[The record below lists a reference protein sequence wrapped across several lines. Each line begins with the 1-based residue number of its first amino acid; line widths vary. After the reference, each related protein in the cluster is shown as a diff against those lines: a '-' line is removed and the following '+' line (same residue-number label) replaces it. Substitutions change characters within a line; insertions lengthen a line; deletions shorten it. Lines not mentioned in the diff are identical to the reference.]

1 MTDTPR
7 RVLFVDDEPNI
18 LRTLRRLCRREEY
31 EVMTAESGPDALAQL
46 EETPASVIISDYRMP
61 EMTGVEMLAAAKSIV
76 PDSVRIILSG
86 FADTQ
91 AVLEAINKGEVYR
104 FLPKPWDD
112 QELLTTINQSLE
124 HWDLKQQNAV
134 LQDQQVRQNEQL
146 RRLNEN
152 LESIV
157 AERTRSLSFAQEVL
171 ENLPVGV
178 LGISQEG
185 EVMLANSYVTQ
196 HWPDLGPLAPGI
208 DMEEVLPAE
217 VSDLIRE
224 CLHSRVFGFTR
235 CSLGDQDVE
244 LSVSR
249 LGTED
254 CARGCIIVMRPEG
267 ILTT

>member
-1 MTDTPR
+1 LTDAAR

-31 EVMTAESGPDALAQL
+31 EVVTAESGPDALAQL

-76 PDSVRIILSG
+76 PDSIRIILSG

-124 HWDLKQQNAV
+124 HWDLKQQNAT
-134 LQDQQVRQNEQL
+134 LQAQQVRQNEQL

-152 LESIV
+152 LEAIV

-178 LGISQEG
+178 LGVSQEG
-185 EVMLANSYVTQ
+185 EVMLANSFVAQ
-196 HWPDLGPLAPGI
+196 RWPTLGPLAPGT
-208 DMEEVLPAE
+208 DMDDALPPEVCG
-217 VSDLIRE
+217 LIRE
-224 CLHSRVFGFTR
+224 CLHRRIFGFTR
-235 CSLGDQDVE
+235 CSLGDQDIE

-249 LGTED
+249 LGNEEH
-254 CARGCIIVMRPEG
+254 ARGCVVVMRPEG
-267 ILTT
+267 VVVA